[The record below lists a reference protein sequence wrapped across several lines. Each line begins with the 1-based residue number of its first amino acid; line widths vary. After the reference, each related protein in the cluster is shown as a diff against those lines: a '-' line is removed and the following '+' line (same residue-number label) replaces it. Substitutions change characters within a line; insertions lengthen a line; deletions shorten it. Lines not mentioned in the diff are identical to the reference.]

1 MPAEGVSTHPGLRN
15 GTIHFIRVGY
25 CADGQSLNSM
35 GWLLIPRPPLP
46 SPAKKMDLRTL
57 FFASYELLIS
67 VVFGLITVYICI
79 KVLSHTYLKSKKGNL
94 LLQGNTAASL
104 FASVMIITVL
114 ILVQGSVLPSVDAL
128 RTMVLGGEGITFS
141 VVMISFG
148 YFLLFYAIALV
159 ISIAIIFLT
168 TQIYLVATVNIDEM
182 NEIRQNNVGVAILL
196 SAVLLAM
203 TLFIRM
209 PVQRFISSLVNY
221 ESLERIPVDNL
232 GKKPP
237 PGKEELVVPEKK
249 VMPQ

>member
-1 MPAEGVSTHPGLRN
+1 
-15 GTIHFIRVGY
+15 
-25 CADGQSLNSM
+25 
-35 GWLLIPRPPLP
+35 
-46 SPAKKMDLRTL
+46 MDLRTL

-79 KVLSHTYLKSKKGNL
+79 KVLSHTYLKSRQGNL

-128 RTMVLGGEGITFS
+128 RTMVLAGEGITFS

-148 YFLLFYAIALV
+148 YFLLFYVIALV
-159 ISIAIIFLT
+159 ISIAVIFLT

-182 NEIRQNNVGVAILL
+182 NEIRKNNVGVAILL

-203 TLFIRM
+203 TLFIRT
-209 PVQRFISSLVNY
+209 PVQRFIGSLVNY
-221 ESLERIPVDNL
+221 ESLERIPVDNQ
-232 GKKPP
+232 GKIPP
-237 PGKEELVVPEKK
+237 PGKEELIVPEKK